1 VGFSLKKMFSGSG
14 WKKFKRTVGGV
25 AKLAVSVVP
34 GVGGLAGKLLTSG
47 VGRTAVK
54 GVAAFKGGRSVMR
67 QLAASPVMP
76 GGAVSTPSGMA
87 PPMVVPPSD
96 YGGRRT
102 LSGVVGRR
110 RKRKATTTTK
120 RRKRKLK
127 FGSPAW
133 RKKYQR
139 KRKRRA
145 N

>member
-1 VGFSLKKMFSGSG
+1 MGFSLKKMFSGSG

-54 GVAAFKGGRSVMR
+54 GVATFKKGRSVLRSM
-67 QLAASPVMP
+67 AASPVMP
-76 GGAVSTPSGMA
+76 GGAVSTPGGML
-87 PPMVVPPSD
+87 PPMVVPPTD
-96 YGGRRT
+96 YGGVR
-102 LSGVVGRR
+102 SVAGIVGRRR
-110 RKRKATTTTK
+110 RKRKATTTTR

-133 RKKYQR
+133 RKKYAR
-139 KRKRRA
+139 KRKRRS
-145 N
+145 